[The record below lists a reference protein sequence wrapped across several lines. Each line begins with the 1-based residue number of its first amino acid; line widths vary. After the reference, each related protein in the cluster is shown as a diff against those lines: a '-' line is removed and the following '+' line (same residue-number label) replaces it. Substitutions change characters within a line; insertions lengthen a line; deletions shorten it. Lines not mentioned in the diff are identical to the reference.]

1 MNISWSSLHPSV
13 KRALHALTPQEL
25 QMSDGDPNSP
35 FTKLMRK
42 LLTER
47 DSVEFARKRLKYSKA
62 QCKPTP
68 KPARKSDDDS
78 EDDRQDNLGND
89 SQRSYYA
96 QQSRS
101 SKDTPNGS
109 QMTNRG
115 NETHKTRQNHLSKQA
130 GLAKLNWKTHA
141 ARGQT
146 LSNSIRRAGY
156 GHLLWPKK
164 YIIPQKRGKTNRR
177 THQSPSC
184 LMREGMCNGSTRKC
198 SRKVKHTSHPKSN
211 KFEKSFGT
219 KYTHQTG
226 RNDKWNANV

>member
-1 MNISWSSLHPSV
+1 MHPSM

-25 QMSDGDPNSP
+25 QMTDGDPNSP

-47 DSVEFARKRLKYSKA
+47 DSEEFARKRLKYSKA

-78 EDDRQDNLGND
+78 EDDRQDKLVND
-89 SQRSYYA
+89 SLRSHYVR
-96 QQSRS
+96 QSRRND
-101 SKDTPNGS
+101 DTPNGS
-109 QMTNRG
+109 NQTNRG
-115 NETHKTRQNHLSKQA
+115 KQTHKTRQNQLSKQA
-130 GLAKLNWKTHA
+130 SHAKLNWKTHA
-141 ARGQT
+141 ARGEA

-177 THQSPSC
+177 TPQFQNC
-184 LMREGMCNGSTRKC
+184 LIR
-198 SRKVKHTSHPKSN
+198 
-211 KFEKSFGT
+211 
-219 KYTHQTG
+219 G
-226 RNDKWNANV
+226 RDE

>member
-1 MNISWSSLHPSV
+1 MTIELETTNKRASTSGRKGPKQRGQSAQKDKAHHGDKQNSPSKIGYLTSRDKHSSTRQSVKNEEKCEGERGRNDERHVDLVPMGTTNIDISWSGLHPSV

-47 DSVEFARKRLKYSKA
+47 DSEEFARKRLKYSKA

-68 KPARKSDDDS
+68 KPARKYDDDS
-78 EDDRQDNLGND
+78 EDDRQDNLRND

-115 NETHKTRQNHLSKQA
+115 
-130 GLAKLNWKTHA
+130 
-141 ARGQT
+141 
-146 LSNSIRRAGY
+146 
-156 GHLLWPKK
+156 
-164 YIIPQKRGKTNRR
+164 KTN
-177 THQSPSC
+177 TQD
-184 LMREGMCNGSTRKC
+184 T
-198 SRKVKHTSHPKSN
+198 PKSV
-211 KFEKSFGT
+211 K
-219 KYTHQTG
+219 
-226 RNDKWNANV
+226 